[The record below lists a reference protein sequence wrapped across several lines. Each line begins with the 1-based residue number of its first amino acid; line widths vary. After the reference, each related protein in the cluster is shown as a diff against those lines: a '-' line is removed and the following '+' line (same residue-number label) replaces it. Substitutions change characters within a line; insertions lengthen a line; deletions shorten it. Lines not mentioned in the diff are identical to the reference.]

1 MANLTLITIEDA
13 LLATLRESTTLGL
26 LKHGGY
32 CRTIESYGGQFE
44 LALDEVIV
52 LYPCIF
58 VAMAEETISPLTH
71 GGDADVSPSTWI
83 VLVADRNLRGNAAA
97 RRGDVQNPG
106 AYQMMDDARDLLQG
120 HALGLTG
127 FDPLQLT
134 KRTALLQQRDLAVYA
149 LEFTTQYF
157 LD

>member
-13 LLATLRESTTLGL
+13 LLATLRESATLGL
-26 LKHGGY
+26 LTHGGY

-58 VAMAEETISPLTH
+58 VALAEETISPLTQ

-106 AYQMMDDARDLLQG
+106 AYRMMDDARDLLQG

-149 LEFTTQYF
+149 LEFTTQYY

>member
-13 LLATLRESTTLGL
+13 LLTMLRASATIGL
-26 LKHGGY
+26 LQSGGY

-52 LYPCIF
+52 LYPCVF
-58 VAMAEETISPLTH
+58 VAMAEEMISPLTH
-71 GGDADVSPSTWI
+71 DGDAVVMPSTWI

-97 RRGDVQNPG
+97 RRGDVRNPG
-106 AYQMMDDARDLLQG
+106 AYQMMDDARNLLQG
-120 HALGLTG
+120 SALGLTNV
-127 FDPLQLT
+127 DPLQLT

>member
-1 MANLTLITIEDA
+1 MATLTLKAIEDA
-13 LLATLRESTTLGL
+13 LLITIRESATLGL

-52 LYPCIF
+52 LYPCVF
-58 VAMAEETISPLTH
+58 VAMAEETITPLTH
-71 GGDADVSPSTWI
+71 DGDADVRPSTWV

-106 AYQMMDDARDLLQG
+106 AYQMMDDARALLQG
-120 HALGLTG
+120 NTLGVTG
-127 FDPLQLT
+127 LDPLQLT

-157 LD
+157 ID

>member
-1 MANLTLITIEDA
+1 MANLTLIEIENA
-13 LLATLRESTTLGL
+13 LLKTIRESATIGL

-32 CRTIESYGGQFE
+32 SRTIESYGGQFE
-44 LALDEVIV
+44 LALDEVII
-52 LYPCIF
+52 LYPCVF
-58 VAMAEETISPLTH
+58 VALAEETIEPLTQQ
-71 GGDADVSPSTWI
+71 GSSDVHPSTWT

-106 AYQMMDDARDLLQG
+106 AYQMMDDARNLLQG
-120 HALGLTG
+120 HALGLIG
-127 FDPLQLT
+127 FDRLQLT

>member
-1 MANLTLITIEDA
+1 MANLTLIEIEDA
-13 LLATLRESTTLGL
+13 LLTTVRESATLGL

-52 LYPCIF
+52 LYPCVF
-58 VAMAEETISPLTH
+58 VALAEETIAPLTH
-71 GGDADVSPSTWI
+71 RGDSDVRPSTWI

-97 RRGDVQNPG
+97 RRGDVRNPG
-106 AYQMMDDARDLLQG
+106 AYQMMDDARTLLQG
-120 HALGLTG
+120 SALGLTG
-127 FDPLQLT
+127 LDPWQLT
-134 KRTALLQQRDLAVYA
+134 KRTAVLQQRDLAVYA

>member
-1 MANLTLITIEDA
+1 MANLTLLQIEDA
-13 LLATLRESTTLGL
+13 LLKTIRESATLGL

-52 LYPCIF
+52 LYPCVF
-58 VAMAEETISPLTH
+58 VALAEETISPLTH
-71 GGDADVSPSTWI
+71 DGGSDVGPSTWI

-106 AYQMMDDARDLLQG
+106 AYRMMDDARDLLQG
-120 HALGLTG
+120 SALGLTG
-127 FDPLQLT
+127 LDPLQLT
-134 KRTALLQQRDLAVYA
+134 KRTALVQQRDLAVYA
-149 LEFTTQYF
+149 LEFTSQYF